1 MNSAQ
6 AKQIP
11 LAKILERLGYSPH
24 HEARGDVWYFSPFR
38 KETEASFKIDTR
50 QNVWFDY
57 GEGAGGNGLDFINY
71 LHHSR
76 KCTDGSDVSFA
87 LGKLTELT
95 GEYKASRDYQTPDLF
110 TRPASTGSPQKDEST
125 LEVVKVQKI
134 ENKALMSYLRERGIS
149 PATARPHVKEIYY
162 KRGGKNYFA
171 LAFPNDSR
179 GYELRNKYFKG
190 VHGSKDISVIGKKN
204 FANEKKIDGGEQAV
218 TVFEGFMDFLSALE
232 YYGKPITTPVIVLN
246 SVAMK
251 DRAVEA
257 IRDMQVSKVYLY
269 LDRDESG
276 RELTG
281 YFQQRLQGMTTV
293 DNSVLYAEYKD
304 FNEFLTGVEKQAKS
318 L

>member
-11 LAKILERLGYSPH
+11 LAKILEWLGYSPH
-24 HEARGDVWYFSPFR
+24 HEARDDVWYFSPFR
-38 KETEASFKIDTR
+38 KESEASFKIDTR

-71 LHHSR
+71 LHHGR
-76 KCTDGSDVSFA
+76 KCIDGSDVSFA
-87 LGKLTELT
+87 LDKLTELT

-110 TRPASTGSPQKDEST
+110 ARPASTGSPQKSEST
-125 LEVVKVQKI
+125 LEVVKVRGLKN
-134 ENKALMSYLRERGIS
+134 EALIGYLRERNIS
-149 PATARPHVKEIYY
+149 ERNAHLHVREIYY
-162 KRGGKNYFA
+162 KRSGKHYFA
-171 LAFPNDSR
+171 LAFPNDSG

-190 VHGSKDISVIGKKN
+190 VHGSKDISIIRKKN
-204 FANEKKIDGGEQAV
+204 FANQKKNEGGGQAV

-251 DRAVEA
+251 DRAIEA

-269 LDRDESG
+269 LDRDDSG
-276 RELTG
+276 RELSG
-281 YFQQRLQGMTTV
+281 YFQQRLQGMTIV
-293 DNSVLYAEYKD
+293 DNSVLYAEHKD

>member
-6 AKQIP
+6 AKQTP
-11 LAKILERLGYSPH
+11 LTKILKRLGHSPH
-24 HEARGDVWYFSPFR
+24 HEVRGDIWYFSPFR

-57 GEGAGGNGLDFINY
+57 GEGAGGNGLDLINY
-71 LHHSR
+71 LHHGR

-95 GEYKASRDYQTPDLF
+95 GDYSKYRDYKPPDLF
-110 TRPASTGSPQKDEST
+110 AHSKPLGSSQRDEST
-125 LEVVKVQKI
+125 LEVVKVRKLQN
-134 ENKALMSYLRERGIS
+134 EALTSYLRERGTS
-149 PATARPHVKEIYY
+149 TATARPYVKEIYY
-162 KRGGKNYFA
+162 KRTGKNYFA
-171 LAFPNDSR
+171 LAFSNDSG

-190 VHGSKDISVIGKKN
+190 THGSKDISVIGKRD
-204 FANEKKIDGGEQAV
+204 FANEKKNEGRGRAV

-246 SVAMK
+246 SIAMK
-251 DRAVEA
+251 DRAIEA

-276 RELTG
+276 RELVC
-281 YFQQRLQGMTTV
+281 YFQQQLQGMTIV
-293 DNSVLYAEYKD
+293 DNSVLYAEHKD
-304 FNEFLTGVEKQAKS
+304 FNEFLTGIEKQAKS